1 MTIRFTERKVTVSDD
16 LKAYATKKCEKL
28 DRYFDRD
35 SAAFITFSIERGRHT
50 AEITVQHA
58 GMYFRAQEQTSDMY
72 ASIDGAV
79 SSIERQILKNKTR
92 LEKRL
97 RQGAFDKGAAVTE
110 AVAEENEFDLVRVKP
125 VNVKPMTV
133 DEAILQMNLLGHEF
147 FFFANME
154 EKEKPCV
161 VYKRKNG
168 GYGMLVAGE

>member
-35 SAAFITFSIERGRHT
+35 AAAFVTFTIERGRHT

-58 GMYFRAQEQTSDMY
+58 GMYFRAQEQTGDMY

-79 SSIERQILKNKTR
+79 SSIERQIMKNKTR

-97 RQGAFDKGAAVTE
+97 RKGAFERSVPEAAVQ
-110 AVAEENEFDLVRVKP
+110 EEGEFDLVRVKP
-125 VNVKPMTV
+125 VHVKPMTV

-161 VYKRKNG
+161 VYRRKNG
-168 GYGMLVAGE
+168 GYGMLIAGE